1 MNHRV
6 VLSYLLEC
14 LFPFTGA
21 MSIKPSLALL
31 SQLSARTHAG
41 HHWLHTVHHILHT
54 VPLRSPA
61 AARLRRLQRLLSPEI
76 RVSWKAEYHHRNQLQ
91 KQSTGSCPVTLVKQ
105 FVLCERQG
113 HKCWKLIK
121 VNAAVKS
128 TILFCWLQG
137 IKSQAL
143 CFVLK
148 RWKLSAKDL

>member
-1 MNHRV
+1 MPFSIHRRHV
-6 VLSYLLEC
+6 HQTFAGTAEPAVCTDSC
-14 LFPFTGA
+14 WSP
-21 MSIKPSLALL
+21 LA
-31 SQLSARTHAG
+31 A
-41 HHWLHTVHHILHT
+41 HTVHHILHT